1 MMSLTKNWW
10 LVVLRG
16 MLAVLFGLTAFLWP
30 GLTLLVLIIL
40 FGIYAL
46 ADGIVAVITGLTHVK
61 DSPRWWVFLLE
72 GLVSIAAGVAALIWP
87 GVASVILIS
96 IIAAWAVITGVF
108 EIVGAIRLRREIN
121 NEWLLMLGGLLSIA
135 FGVLLVL
142 YPAAAGLALIWM
154 IGSYEVVFGALLI
167 ALGFRLKNH
176 ELPLDRAFTQ
186 APRAR

>member
-16 MLAVLFGLTAFLWP
+16 VLAVLFGLTAFLWP
-30 GLTLLVLIIL
+30 GLTLLALIIL
-40 FGIYAL
+40 FGVYAL
-46 ADGIVAVITGLTHVK
+46 ADGVVAVITGLTHVK

-72 GLVSIAAGVAALIWP
+72 GLVGIAAGVAALIWP
-87 GVASVILIS
+87 GLATVVLIS
-96 IIAAWAVITGVF
+96 IIAAWSVITGVF
-108 EIVGAIRLRREIN
+108 EIVGAIRLRREID

-154 IGSYEVVFGALLI
+154 IGSFEIVFGILLI

-176 ELPLDRAFTQ
+176 ELPTDRPLTQ
-186 APRAR
+186 APRPR